1 MQSVPDHISLQEAF
15 TSRHP
20 LRPTCQPKKLCQSQ
34 TLLFFRGTL
43 MATFSDGDWLSL
55 KSAAQELS
63 SALRSSAVF
72 SEVEVWMD
80 WDTLC
85 TSLGRC

>member
-1 MQSVPDHISLQEAF
+1 MQP
-15 TSRHP
+15 
-20 LRPTCQPKKLCQSQ
+20 Q
-34 TLLFFRGTL
+34 TLFFFRGTL
-43 MATFSDGDWLSL
+43 TATFSDGDWLSL